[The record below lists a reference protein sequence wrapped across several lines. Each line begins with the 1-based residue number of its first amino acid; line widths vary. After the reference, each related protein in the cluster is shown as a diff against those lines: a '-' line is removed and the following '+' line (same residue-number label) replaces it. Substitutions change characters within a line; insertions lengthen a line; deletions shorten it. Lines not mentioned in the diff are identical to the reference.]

1 MRNVQCT
8 VISVFAN
15 DTREDDALL
24 NVRTGIIERMI
35 EHQEEGEPLSIE
47 VNVKGRVESVYLDE
61 DKQLRV
67 ADEFIQS
74 LVAASVVPES
84 VIAQQR
90 IPRF

>member
-24 NVRTGIIERMI
+24 NVRTGIVERMI